1 VTIGAVVEQVDGV
14 LGRAH
19 ALFADPPSSGG
30 SAASGAG
37 SRLGAA
43 GQVVRSNERLVLSH
57 LSGEFA
63 TGYRTFAGNAGPALD
78 GLAGVDERLG
88 GQLRSAA
95 DSDRGGRA
103 ASGAVINGA
112 LADSTVLAPFTTTP
126 TGERAL
132 IVALRRRVA
141 HQQQVVSAYRL
152 RDARM
157 AAVLRS
163 MAYATRSAGGA
174 SGGSAL
180 GGGGFG
186 GSAARGLGSAWA
198 PSMSAASPPISP
210 ARQVRRVA
218 AFGPDDGRAAAV
230 PAGPGGTA
238 VRAALGKRG
247 VPYVWGAK
255 GPNNFDCSGLT
266 QWAWRQAGVQLGP
279 DTYTQIRQGVPVSA
293 GEVRA
298 GDLIFPTSSFDGR
311 GPGHVQL
318 AISATEVVHAPQT
331 GDVVRVAPM
340 PSGFVARRPVPLP

>member
-1 VTIGAVVEQVDGV
+1 MTVGAVVEQVGGV

-19 ALFADPPSSGG
+19 ALFGEPPSSGG
-30 SAASGAG
+30 SAAAGAG
-37 SRLGAA
+37 SRLGGA
-43 GQVVRSNERLVLSH
+43 GQVVRSNERVMSS
-57 LSGEFA
+57 LSGQFA
-63 TGYRTFAGNAGPALD
+63 AGYGTFAGNAGPALD
-78 GLAGVDERLG
+78 GLAGVDDRLG
-88 GQLRSAA
+88 GQLREAA

-112 LADSTVLAPFTTTP
+112 LTDSTVLAPFTTMP
-126 TGERAL
+126 AGERAL
-132 IVALRRRVA
+132 ITALRQRVA
-141 HQQQVVSAYRL
+141 QQQKVVQAYRL

-157 AAVLRS
+157 AAALRS
-163 MAYATRSAGGA
+163 MAYATRGAGGA

-186 GSAARGLGSAWA
+186 GSPARGSGSAWA
-198 PSMSAASPPISP
+198 PTMAAASPLISP
-210 ARQVRRVA
+210 ARQARRVA
-218 AFGPDDGRAAAV
+218 AFAPDDGRAAAV

-238 VRAALGKRG
+238 ARAALGRRG

-279 DTYTQIRQGVPVSA
+279 DTYSQIRQGVPVAAS
-293 GEVRA
+293 EVRA

-318 AISATEVVHAPQT
+318 AISPTEVVHAPQT

>member
-1 VTIGAVVEQVDGV
+1 VTVGGVVEQVGGV

-19 ALFADPPSSGG
+19 ALFGEPPSSGG
-30 SAASGAG
+30 SAAAAAG
-37 SRLGAA
+37 SRLGEA
-43 GQVVRSNERLVLSH
+43 GQVVRSNQRVVSN

-63 TGYRTFAGNAGPALD
+63 AGYRTFAGNAGPALD
-78 GLAGVDERLG
+78 GLAGIDDRLG
-88 GQLRSAA
+88 GQLRAA
-95 DSDRGGRA
+95 AGSDRGGRA

-112 LADSTVLAPFTTTP
+112 VADSTVLAPFTTTP
-126 TGERAL
+126 AGERAL
-132 IVALRRRVA
+132 IAALRRRVA
-141 HQQQVVSAYRL
+141 QQQQVLSAYRL

-163 MAYATRSAGGA
+163 MAYATRSAGGVA
-174 SGGSAL
+174 GGGAL

-198 PSMSAASPPISP
+198 PSMSVASPPISP
-210 ARQVRRVA
+210 ARQIRRVA
-218 AFGPDDGRAAAV
+218 AFGPDDARAAAV

-266 QWAWRQAGVQLGP
+266 QWAWRQAGVQLGA
-279 DTYTQIRQGVPVSA
+279 DTYSQIRQGVPVPA

-318 AISATEVVHAPQT
+318 AISATEVVHSPQT